1 MVDAWLEA
9 KEVEPT
15 EKINF
20 AEACA
25 WAKEA
30 ETASRRA
37 AAIRNRNTD
46 SSRKAITDR

>member
-15 EKINF
+15 GKINF

-25 WAKEA
+25 
-30 ETASRRA
+30 
-37 AAIRNRNTD
+37 
-46 SSRKAITDR
+46 